1 MAVFHVISGDGL
13 FLLVFDLSP
22 GYVINSRLLL
32 VPNHALIPEWQ
43 HSGFL
48 QGGV

>member
-13 FLLVFDLSP
+13 FFLVFDLSP
-22 GYVINSRLLL
+22 GYVINSRLPL
-32 VPNHALIPEWQ
+32 VLNHPIIPDWQ